1 MERAQTRKDTPTEP
15 TTVASLS
22 GVSGGMYFSLENDEI
37 LPVPGK
43 LECTHMVEYPV
54 QFVVQPVRKAR
65 KQAPSSTEHHV
76 TQ

>member
-1 MERAQTRKDTPTEP
+1 MERTQTRKDAPAKP

-22 GVSGGMYFSLENDEI
+22 WVSRGVYFSLEDDEI
-37 LPVPGK
+37 SRVSGK
-43 LECTHMVEYPV
+43 PELTHMVEYPV
-54 QFVVQPVRKAR
+54 QFIVQPVREAR